1 MAKMTEL
8 LIRLS
13 KLELD
18 LMVYNALRP
27 LQDGFDQE
35 DPEVEPEFFDEAL
48 YLGVAIGEA
57 DWGIDFSGKRMIIN
71 DIMSNI
77 RKLDSEAYSFFLDGY
92 NWALGERCSD
102 DEE

>member
-1 MAKMTEL
+1 MANMTEL

-57 DWGIDFSGKRMIIN
+57 DWGINFSSKQMVIK

-77 RKLDSEAYSFFLDGY
+77 CKLDYQAYSFFYEGY
-92 NWALGERCSD
+92 NWAVSEICTD

>member
-35 DPEVEPEFFDEAL
+35 DPEVEPEFF
-48 YLGVAIGEA
+48 
-57 DWGIDFSGKRMIIN
+57 
-71 DIMSNI
+71 
-77 RKLDSEAYSFFLDGY
+77 
-92 NWALGERCSD
+92 
-102 DEE
+102 